1 EETRMNLDCT
11 IDGKGLSL
19 SVNSN
24 KPLLL
29 ILTEDVG
36 IKSLNSNCHGTHCGN
51 CLVLVNDVVV
61 LSCLMP
67 AFRLKDATI
76 QTFEGFSKTRQCRD
90 IERAYQVSGNKPCP
104 NCYASKTLLI
114 ESILQSLTGEHHA
127 GREITMP
134 GRIHNQI
141 VGDTKQLDED
151 SITKELALNTCQCMD
166 TGELLQIVEIALSY
180 RRRKNVRRA

>member
-1 EETRMNLDCT
+1 MNLDCI
-11 IDGKGLSL
+11 IDGRGLSL

-36 IKSLNSNCHGTHCGN
+36 NRSLNSNCHGTNCGN
-51 CLVLVNDVVV
+51 CIVLVNDVAV
-61 LSCLMP
+61 LSCLVP
-67 AFRLKDATI
+67 AFRLKDANI

-90 IERAYQVSGNKPCP
+90 IERAYQVSGNMPCP

-114 ESILQSLTGEHHA
+114 ESILQNLTGEHHA
-127 GREITMP
+127 GKEISMP
-134 GRIHNQI
+134 GKMRSQI
-141 VGDTKQLDED
+141 IGDAMELDENA
-151 SITKELALNTCQCMD
+151 IAKELALNTCQCMD